1 MKKLFLLFLVVVF
14 IAGCSNSKSSN
25 SSSNSIQV
33 SGSIDFSVQ
42 YFDYMTVQFTSVLQ
56 GIDSS
61 NAAYKWE
68 FGDGVTSSEQ
78 HPRKKYEKEGNYT
91 VKLTVRTNSGAVYN
105 IEKEINVA
113 NTVSV
118 NVKIS
123 NGEIFGSTVSFT
135 SEVSGLHTDDNI
147 IYSWNFGNE
156 DLNNSAGAAEISPVV
171 TYKELGK
178 YNVTLTVTVNDIKY
192 KSNSLEI
199 NITQLS
205 GVMINAEYISND
217 NIKFTAAVNGLTY
230 DKISYN
236 WSFGGIV
243 NEDNMSTEASPS
255 VIYKHGGTYKVVL
268 NAVIDGTNYTAEES
282 VLVKKIKMYGYN
294 GVLFLAKS
302 DGLYSWGS
310 NYYGQTGT
318 GQNAEGVTN
327 VMLPKKV
334 KNIDITADK
343 VKDIVFVNNS
353 VFCLLESG
361 KLYSWGDNSNGILGQ
376 GKETGVDVFE
386 PELIMDNITNISYAG
401 TYFASMLA
409 VTNDGSLFSW
419 GSNMY
424 KTLGYIPEGS
434 SVNVPTKIE
443 TLKDVVNVTGGF
455 QSAYAVTGSG
465 AVYSWGQNMYGS
477 LGLGLGTTG
486 MAVQETPAQV
496 TGNNFSNIL
505 IKEIKT
511 IDNSVYAISDNGDLY
526 SWGLNDY
533 GKLGISMDY
542 TPYGAADVPYK
553 VEFDSNRTVKKLYNL
568 NKTTYAVTN
577 DGKIYSW
584 GHNGIW
590 GKLGTGNSNTLMP
603 TPVMIAGENN
613 YLTYSQRQIVDVAL
627 KENST
632 DRAHVLIVT
641 EDGRLYS
648 WGDNETGQLGL
659 ANKVASNVQTSALRV
674 DSVIS
679 KEKILKTYT
688 SYSSSYAV
696 SENKILYTW
705 GDNSTGQLGG
715 RTGINSAPRE
725 TSVGE
730 NVIDVFLLTDTAS
743 SLNTSVFA
751 ITDNETVY
759 SFGYH
764 NKYILGINNA
774 NTIVK
779 QPKRINF

>member
-1 MKKLFLLFLVVVF
+1 MKKLFLLFLVVIF
-14 IAGCSNSKSSN
+14 IAGCSNSKGSN

-33 SGSIDFSVQ
+33 TGSIDFSVQ
-42 YFDYMTVQFTSVLQ
+42 YYDNMNVKFMSILN

-61 NAAYKWE
+61 NVSYKWD
-68 FGDGVTSSEQ
+68 FGDGVSSSEQ
-78 HPRKKYEKEGNYT
+78 HPEKKYTKEGNYT
-91 VKLTVRTNSGAVYN
+91 VKLTVKTGNGTVYN
-105 IEKEINVA
+105 VEKEINVV

-123 NGEIFGSTVSFT
+123 NGEIIGSSVYFT
-135 SEVSGLHTDDNI
+135 SEVSGLNANDNI
-147 IYSWNFGNE
+147 VYSWDFGNE
-156 DLNNSAGAAEISPVV
+156 DLNNSASAAEISPVV

-178 YNVTLTVTVNDIKY
+178 YSVTLTVTVNDIKY

-199 NITQLS
+199 NITELS
-205 GVMINAEYISND
+205 GIMINAEYISND
-217 NIKFTAAVNGLTY
+217 NIKFTAVINGLIY

-236 WSFGGIV
+236 WSFGGIIDE
-243 NEDNMSTEASPS
+243 EDKSAEASPS
-255 VIYKHGGTYKVVL
+255 VTYKHGGTYKVTL
-268 NAVIDGTNYTAEES
+268 NATVDGANYTAEES

-302 DGLYSWGS
+302 DGFYSWGD
-310 NYYGQTGT
+310 NTYGQTGT
-318 GQNAEGVTN
+318 GENASGVTN
-327 VMLPKKV
+327 VTQPKKV
-334 KNIDITADK
+334 KNIDTIADK
-343 VKDIVFVNNS
+343 VKDILFVNNS

-376 GKETGVDVFE
+376 GKETSVDVFA
-386 PELIMDNITNISYAG
+386 PELIMDNVTNISYAG
-401 TYFASMLA
+401 TYFASIFA

-424 KTLGYIPEGS
+424 KTLGYIPESS

-443 TLKDVVNVTGGF
+443 TLKDVVKVSGGF

-465 AVYSWGQNMYGS
+465 AVYSWGKDGYGE
-477 LGLGLGTTG
+477 LGLGQNGLT
-486 MAVQETPAQV
+486 QETPAQV

-505 IKEIKT
+505 IKDIKT
-511 IDNSVYAISDNGDLY
+511 IDSSVYAISDNGDLY

-542 TPYGAADVPYK
+542 TPYGSANVPYK

-603 TPVMIAGENN
+603 TPVMITGENN
-613 YLTYSQRQIVDVAL
+613 YLTYSQRQIVDAAL
-627 KENST
+627 KENDTS
-632 DRAHVLIVT
+632 RAHILIVT

-659 ANKVASNVQTSALRV
+659 ANKVAGNVQTSALRV

-696 SENKILYTW
+696 SESKILYTW